1 MNTSP
6 NKYAPNKYAPENN
19 AFLDPKIWGPHF
31 WFVLHT
37 IALTYPLLPNDTTK
51 KKYYDFIQNLP
62 LFLPIAEIGNNF
74 ILFLDRYPV
83 TPYLDSRESFI
94 KWMHFIHNKIN
105 LANNVP
111 EVTFEDAF
119 IQYYE
124 HYKPK
129 KIKDTAQLARREKIA
144 FGLLLVIILVM
155 LVLLY
160 NK

>member
-1 MNTSP
+1 MNTTSTRITTQ
-6 NKYAPNKYAPENN
+6 N
-19 AFLDPKIWGPHF
+19 ATFLDPKIWGPQF

-37 IALTYPLLPNDTTK
+37 MTLTYPLNPNETTK

-105 LANNVP
+105 LANNIP
-111 EVTFEDAF
+111 EMSMEDAM
-119 IQYYE
+119 IHYYD

-129 KIKDTAQLARREKIA
+129 TVKNNEQLLRREKIA
-144 FGLLLVIILVM
+144 FLFILIFILIM
-155 LVLLY
+155 LVFLY